1 MPLRSRSNR
10 FAHVLE
16 RVGLATA
23 GASCGLFVAAYVA
36 KSGIQGM
43 MTVGFVLAMMV
54 CGAVGFYLGIDM
66 SGRRDDASEP
76 LPEKVQIASSFGTFL
91 APVAA
96 LISVVAIVLDLEPP
110 NWVAIL
116 IGLGWLLGVV
126 LQLVAGVTARIIR

>member
-10 FAHVLE
+10 FAHILE

-23 GASCGLFVAAYVA
+23 GASCGLFVAAYIA

-43 MTVGFVLAMMV
+43 MTVGFVLAMMI

-66 SGRRDDASEP
+66 SGPRDEASEP
-76 LPEKVQIASSFGTFL
+76 LPEKVQIASSIGTFL

-96 LISVVAIVLDLEPP
+96 LISVIAIVLDLEPP
-110 NWVAIL
+110 TSVAMA
-116 IGLGWLLGVV
+116 IGLGWLVGVV
-126 LQLVAGVTARIIR
+126 LQLVAGITARIIR

>member
-23 GASCGLFVAAYVA
+23 GASCGLFVAAYIA

-43 MTVGFVLAMMV
+43 MTVGFVLAMMI

-66 SGRRDDASEP
+66 SVRREDVPEP
-76 LPEKVQIASSFGTFL
+76 LPENIQIASSIGTFL
-91 APVAA
+91 APIAA
-96 LISVVAIVLDLEPP
+96 LISVVAIVLDLDPP
-110 NWVAIL
+110 TWVAIS

-126 LQLVAGVTARIIR
+126 LQFVAGITARIIR